1 MAAGIM
7 HYEPRKFLTALA
19 LGILGGATARVYFKW
34 YCLRSVA
41 RWMTVLVA
49 RFAGRS
55 GEHFG
60 NLQAAGTPRMI
71 TKNVK
76 FR

>member
-34 YCLRSVA
+34 YCLRS
-41 RWMTVLVA
+41 
-49 RFAGRS
+49 

-60 NLQAAGTPRMI
+60 NLQAASTPRMI

-76 FR
+76 FW